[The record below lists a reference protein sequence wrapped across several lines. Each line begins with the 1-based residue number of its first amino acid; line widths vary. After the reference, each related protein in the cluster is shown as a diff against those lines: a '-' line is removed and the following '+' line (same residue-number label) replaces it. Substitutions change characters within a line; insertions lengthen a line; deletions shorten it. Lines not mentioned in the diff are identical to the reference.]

1 MYPYAPHSS
10 SGCRRA
16 GWLPNLCAISPR
28 RLSLRTLL
36 ACAIALIVSACACT
50 WALPALSDEA
60 ACDARHY
67 EMLYTVTKVGG
78 AGSGTVIWSGSE
90 PGAEDQG
97 VRTLVLTNHH
107 VVASAIK
114 VAEEWDPQAAEKR
127 EVERREP
134 LPISWYDYNDCSRA
148 VGERVK
154 RSTILGYDRQRDLA
168 VLELEDHEHGVEH
181 VAALLPEGSHPRL
194 MDQVWAIGAG
204 LGQPPFATSGEVAHQ
219 RAVIQG
225 YPYLLTTAPII
236 WGNSGG
242 ALFVVHDGSHVL
254 VGVPSRVTAVFRNP
268 VTHMAWSIP
277 VVTVRE
283 FLREN
288 ELGFVLGD
296 EEESEGEGE
305 E

>member
-1 MYPYAPHSS
+1 
-10 SGCRRA
+10 
-16 GWLPNLCAISPR
+16 
-28 RLSLRTLL
+28 
-36 ACAIALIVSACACT
+36 
-50 WALPALSDEA
+50 
-60 ACDARHY
+60 
-67 EMLYTVTKVGG
+67 
-78 AGSGTVIWSGSE
+78 
-90 PGAEDQG
+90 
-97 VRTLVLTNHH
+97 
-107 VVASAIK
+107 
-114 VAEEWDPQAAEKR
+114 
-127 EVERREP
+127 
-134 LPISWYDYNDCSRA
+134 
-148 VGERVK
+148 
-154 RSTILGYDRQRDLA
+154 
-168 VLELEDHEHGVEH
+168 
-181 VAALLPEGSHPRL
+181 L
-194 MDQVWAIGAG
+194 MDRVWAIGAG

-305 E
+305 GEEGE